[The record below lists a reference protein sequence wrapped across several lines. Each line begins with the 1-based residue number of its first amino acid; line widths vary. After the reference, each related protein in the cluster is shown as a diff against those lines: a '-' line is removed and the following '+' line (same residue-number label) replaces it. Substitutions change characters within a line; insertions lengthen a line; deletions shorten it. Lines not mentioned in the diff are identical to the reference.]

1 MKAIH
6 PTKLS
11 LLPPVRMD
19 ARKYQLKNRMY
30 TNDLGSYV
38 SMTRL
43 HSLSSLRS
51 MSASGPKYLV
61 IFGVLVYAY
70 TDHMTELTEE
80 NWPCYISCVDLS
92 WYNC

>member
-51 MSASGPKYLV
+51 MSASGSKSSV
-61 IFGVLVYAY
+61 IFGGLVDAQ
-70 TDHMTELTEE
+70 TDHPLERAEE
-80 NWPCYISCVDLS
+80 YWSCCMPYVDLS
-92 WYNC
+92 

>member
-1 MKAIH
+1 
-6 PTKLS
+6 
-11 LLPPVRMD
+11 MD

-61 IFGVLVYAY
+61 IFGVLVCAY
-70 TDHMTELTEE
+70 TDHTTELSEE
-80 NWPCYISCVDLS
+80 YWLCSILCVDLS

>member
-1 MKAIH
+1 MMVARAVTTAREEVSAK
-6 PTKLS
+6 
-11 LLPPVRMD
+11 D
-19 ARKYQLKNRMY
+19 RKYTY
-30 TNDLGSYV
+30 TCNLGNYV

-43 HSLSSLRS
+43 HTLSSLRL